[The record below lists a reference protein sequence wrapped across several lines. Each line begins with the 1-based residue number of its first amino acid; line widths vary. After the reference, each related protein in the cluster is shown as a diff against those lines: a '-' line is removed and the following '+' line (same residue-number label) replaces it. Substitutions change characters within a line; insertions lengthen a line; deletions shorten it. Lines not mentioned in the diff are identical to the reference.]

1 MGFPRPECWSGLPLP
16 PPGDLPNPGIKPE
29 YPALAGDSLPLSHL
43 GSLILPPS
51 IGAQQAFEKLS
62 HVEKQR
68 GSKNECT
75 FHPEITLAPM
85 PGWPTPVVSV
95 SWIGLCA
102 TGDRL
107 PEKE

>member
-62 HVEKQR
+62 HAEKQR

-75 FHPEITLAPM
+75 FHPEITLAPHAWLAHAC
-85 PGWPTPVVSV
+85 GQCFLDWPVCNRRPST
-95 SWIGLCA
+95 
-102 TGDRL
+102 
-107 PEKE
+107 